1 MEVYEMIYEKVN
13 FLLKKFE
20 LLKIEIFEDM
30 DNDDVLDMFVDNF
43 DKEFGIK
50 EDSSKGS
57 EELKFEYKENNSSL
71 KIGMCNICIFVV
83 YSKIF
88 NYFKKLMMFDVFL
101 VKNIVY
107 FIFFVV
113 FQKFWSLRLVR

>member
-1 MEVYEMIYEKVN
+1 MSIGNMEVYEMIYEKVN

-30 DNDDVLDMFVDNF
+30 DNDDVLDMFVENF

-57 EELKFEYKENNSSL
+57 EELKFEYEENNSSL

-101 VKNIVY
+101 VKIQLL
-107 FIFFVV
+107 I
-113 FQKFWSLRLVR
+113 

>member
-1 MEVYEMIYEKVN
+1 MSIGNMEVYEMIYEKVN

-30 DNDDVLDMFVDNF
+30 DNDDVLDMFVENF

-57 EELKFEYKENNSSL
+57 EELNFEYKENNSSL

-101 VKNIVY
+101 VKIQLL
-107 FIFFVV
+107 I
-113 FQKFWSLRLVR
+113 